1 MSEFFQSEVVR
12 AELAEIQELQEEVY
26 GNFFKF
32 PSMSK
37 EDQLYHIDILQ
48 TLIEKQKIVYTR
60 LSLSDDPEAK
70 KMKNHII
77 QGAKDMGLPTNIDMN
92 IVFNDMMKM
101 VKLMKHSV
109 DRDQFPLQNNK
120 VQHKPNLNKSEVI

>member
-1 MSEFFQSEVVR
+1 MSEFFKSEVVR
-12 AELAEIQELQEEVY
+12 AELAEIQELQQEVY

-48 TLIEKQKIVYTR
+48 DLIEKQKIVYTR

-70 KMKNHII
+70 RMKQHII
-77 QGAKDMGLPTNIDMN
+77 AGAKDMGLPTNVDMN
-92 IVFNDMMKM
+92 IVFKQMSDMIGMMKQQ
-101 VKLMKHSV
+101 L
-109 DRDQFPLQNNK
+109 DIPQ
-120 VQHKPNLNKSEVI
+120 E